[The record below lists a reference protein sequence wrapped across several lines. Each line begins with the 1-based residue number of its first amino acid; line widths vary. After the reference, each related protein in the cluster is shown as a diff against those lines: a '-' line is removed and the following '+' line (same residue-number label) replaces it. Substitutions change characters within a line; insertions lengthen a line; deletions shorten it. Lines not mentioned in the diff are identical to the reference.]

1 MKPKMKNEEKV
12 PTHVQ
17 LEECRCPMGCN
28 PSDTVI
34 MTGTDRLH
42 GVPGS
47 FTIVKCNHCGLQ
59 RTSPRPTSD
68 TIGTYYP
75 DSYSPYLTQTQPKQ
89 ISKLKKFLKFRE
101 RELPPIP
108 PGTMLEVG
116 CAGGNYLIEMRN
128 KGWTV
133 EGIEFSSSA
142 TEIARSQGLNVQNST
157 IENALTPE
165 TKFDIVTAWMVL
177 EHLHEPVPALRK
189 IKQWIKDD
197 GYLVASVPDI
207 SSLPRRL
214 FGPACYDVDLP
225 RHLFHFNAK
234 TITNLFMKSGWRVE
248 RVYWQRNSVTFIRS
262 LEFYAVEKNWSATII
277 FARWLR
283 FSSRAKGLR
292 FALAWLLGVTK
303 TSGRIEIWAVP
314 IKENQ

>member
-1 MKPKMKNEEKV
+1 MKNDEQIPAQVE
-12 PTHVQ
+12 
-17 LEECRCPMGCN
+17 LEECLCPMGCN

-42 GVPGS
+42 GVQGS
-47 FTIVKCNHCGLQ
+47 FTIVECNNCGLQ

-75 DSYSPYLTQTQPKQ
+75 DSYSPYKTQTKVKQ
-89 ISKLKKFLKFRE
+89 SSKLRQLFKFRE
-101 RELPPIP
+101 RELPPRP
-108 PGTMLEVG
+108 PGKMLEVG
-116 CAGGNYLIEMRN
+116 CAGGNYLLEMRN

-133 EGIEFSSSA
+133 EGIEFSSAA
-142 TEIARSQGLNVQNST
+142 TEIARSHGLSVQNST

-165 TKFDIVTAWMVL
+165 AKFDIVTAWMVI

-189 IKQWIKDD
+189 MTQWVKDD

-207 SSLPRRL
+207 SSLPRKI
-214 FGPACYDVDLP
+214 FGAACYDVDVP

-234 TITNLFMKSGWRVE
+234 TIQNLFKKSGWSVE

-262 LEFYAVEKNWSATII
+262 LEFYAIEKNWPATIS
-277 FARWLR
+277 FARWMR
-283 FSSRAKGLR
+283 FSPRAKGLR
-292 FALAWLLGVTK
+292 FVLAWLLGVTK

-314 IKENQ
+314 INEDR